1 MTYPSYFN
9 ANKSENLFGLYENF
23 EFLNNLY
30 IKKKLPKV
38 IMLSGKKG
46 SGKSTLVNHFM
57 FSIFDKINYNYKTNK
72 LNINTS
78 FYNQFSKNLFSNI
91 IYLSGSEIKN
101 SKIEDIRNLKDK
113 IFQTSISNRPRFIIF
128 DDIELF
134 NINSLNALLKIIEE
148 PTKNNYFILINN
160 KTKPLIETIKSRC
173 LEFKII
179 LKETQRINIIES
191 LVAKY
196 KVELA
201 INLNFQ
207 QLTPGQF
214 IKFNFILNEYKI
226 SLEDDFL
233 KNLSLFFNLY
243 KKNKDTL
250 FIDIILF
257 LNNYYLNKL
266 KDKNIFT
273 NEKIIEIKRFVFENV
288 NKFFLYNLN
297 QNAVLNIITNKINGR

>member
-1 MTYPSYFN
+1 M
-9 ANKSENLFGLYENF
+9 
-23 EFLNNLY
+23 FLL
-30 IKKKLPKV
+30 
-38 IMLSGKKG
+38 
-46 SGKSTLVNHFM
+46 
-57 FSIFDKINYNYKTNK
+57 
-72 LNINTS
+72 
-78 FYNQFSKNLFSNI
+78 
-91 IYLSGSEIKN
+91 
-101 SKIEDIRNLKDK
+101 
-113 IFQTSISNRPRFIIF
+113 
-128 DDIELF
+128 
-134 NINSLNALLKIIEE
+134 
-148 PTKNNYFILINN
+148 
-160 KTKPLIETIKSRC
+160 
-173 LEFKII
+173 
-179 LKETQRINIIES
+179 
-191 LVAKY
+191 KY